1 MFYKIIIIC
10 YNILQDIERYRM
22 FEENN
27 TIYPSTEVVSE
38 NHGWYWGIIHAVEK
52 LRFVLAILL
61 VGIVFSSVSLQAA
74 SPSASGIENANNQAR
89 AINPADI
96 YYIQQ
101 INQLRSSLGKK
112 PLEYSSVLEKSASLK
127 ARDMV
132 SNNYWGHYGPNGE
145 SFSDF
150 IWRQS
155 PDSQKVGENLARCFV
170 TRDSAFKALVASP
183 THYDIMVGDF
193 TNIGVS
199 ELNNVTDGCVYAVF
213 HFAKNQ
219 PI

>member
-1 MFYKIIIIC
+1 
-10 YNILQDIERYRM
+10 M

-38 NHGWYWGIIHAVEK
+38 NHGWSGYYLCREK

-112 PLEYSSVLEKSASLK
+112 PLEYSSVLE
-127 ARDMV
+127 
-132 SNNYWGHYGPNGE
+132 NG
-145 SFSDF
+145 
-150 IWRQS
+150 I
-155 PDSQKVGENLARCFV
+155 
-170 TRDSAFKALVASP
+170 FKRP
-183 THYDIMVGDF
+183 
-193 TNIGVS
+193 
-199 ELNNVTDGCVYAVF
+199 
-213 HFAKNQ
+213 
-219 PI
+219 